1 MRHYETLF
9 IISPDLAEEETQT
22 IAEKYSALLTDH
34 GSVMAKVEH
43 WGRKRLAYTVKKFH
57 KGYYVLFE
65 YGAEPGAV
73 MELERLFKIDED
85 VIRFL
90 TVKKEDT
97 FDPESVVK
105 EQEEAKEEAQ
115 ETEAAQAEEDA
126 PAAAEEKPEEEE
138 PEEPAEEEK
147 PAEKPVEE

>member
-34 GSVMAKVEH
+34 GSIMAKVEH

-65 YGAEPGAV
+65 YGAEPSAV
-73 MELERLFKIDED
+73 MEMERLFKIDED

-90 TVKKEDT
+90 TVKKEDV

-105 EQEEAKEEAQ
+105 EQEEAKEEEAQ
-115 ETEAAQAEEDA
+115 EPEAAPAEEAA
-126 PAAAEEKPEEEE
+126 PEAAEDEAEAK
-138 PEEPAEEEK
+138 EEPAEEEK